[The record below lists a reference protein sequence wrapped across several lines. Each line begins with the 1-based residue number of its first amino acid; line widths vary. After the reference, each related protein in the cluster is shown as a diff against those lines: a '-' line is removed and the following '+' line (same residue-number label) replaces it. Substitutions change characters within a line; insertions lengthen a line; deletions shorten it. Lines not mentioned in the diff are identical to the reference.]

1 MSNGLKQKPQM
12 EHPAWMAKPF
22 LSFAPTAVNDGT
34 SIQKILLFLGI
45 PLNILISI
53 CVGCVV
59 EPGAGIALFI
69 FMSMMMGWV
78 WDGQAGSHE
87 GGHGLD

>member
-34 SIQKILLFLGI
+34 SIQKFLLYIGI

-53 CVGCVV
+53 FVGCMTQ
-59 EPGAGIALFI
+59 EAGFGIFFFI
-69 FMSMMMGWV
+69 FTIMMMGWI
-78 WDGQAGSHE
+78 WDGQASSD
-87 GGHGLD
+87 HGLD